1 MSPSNVNWN
10 IQRRGRSWS
19 GDEAMP
25 RFDLTPEKIEMVKG
39 KLFDRDEQRLMMLG
53 LLLENLGADAAV
65 TLGDPQVWRDAVAA
79 LDRGK
84 SKSNR

>member
-10 IQRRGRSWS
+10 IQRRGRTWTD
-19 GDEAMP
+19 GEALP
-25 RFDLTPEKIEMVKG
+25 RFDLTPERIEMVKG

-53 LLLENLGADAAV
+53 LLLENMGADAAV
-65 TLGDPQVWRDAVAA
+65 RLGDPQVWRDAVAT

-84 SKSNR
+84 KGDR